1 MRTGFV
7 AALLLSPLM
16 VHAQANK
23 PNGLMLS
30 AASSAD
36 RTTSTARVSTGV
48 VPPKLIQPIQIQQS
62 AVPVT
67 ALATKTRYAVVTLT
81 VDEKGMP
88 SDVKIVESPGAWMD
102 QEVVDAVSQSRF
114 KPGTVSGVVTSVPVR
129 LNLTIQ
135 DSGE

>member
-16 VHAQANK
+16 VHAQVNK

-36 RTTSTARVSTGV
+36 RTTSTVRVSTGV
-48 VPPKLIQPIQIQQS
+48 VPPTLIHTAHIQQS
-62 AVPVT
+62 TVPAF
-67 ALATKTRYAVVTLT
+67 ALTTKPRHAVVSLM
-81 VDEKGMP
+81 VDEKGLP

-102 QEVVDAVSQSRF
+102 QNVIDAVNQCRF
-114 KPGTVSGVVTSVPVR
+114 KPGTVSGQVTAVPVL
-129 LNLTIQ
+129 LNLIIQ
-135 DSGE
+135 DPGQ

>member
-16 VHAQANK
+16 IHAQVNK

-36 RTTSTARVSTGV
+36 RGTSTARVSTGV
-48 VPPKLIQPIQIQQS
+48 VPPKLIQPIQIQQT
-62 AVPVT
+62 AVPVA

-88 SDVKIVESPGAWMD
+88 SDVKIVESPGVWMD
-102 QEVVDAVSQSRF
+102 NNLIDAVNQSRF
-114 KPGTVSGVVTSVPVR
+114 KPGTVSGIVTSVPVR

-135 DSGE
+135 DPGE

>member
-1 MRTGFV
+1 MRIGFV

-48 VPPKLIQPIQIQQS
+48 EPPKLIHVVPIQQS
-62 AVPVT
+62 TVPAY
-67 ALATKTRYAVVTLT
+67 ALPAKTRHAVVMLM
-81 VDEKGMP
+81 VDEKGVP
-88 SDVKIVESPGAWMD
+88 SDVKIVESPGVWMD
-102 QEVVDAVSQSRF
+102 QNLVDAVNQCRF
-114 KPGTVSGVVTSVPVR
+114 KPGTVSGQVTAVPVR
-129 LNLTIQ
+129 LELTIQ